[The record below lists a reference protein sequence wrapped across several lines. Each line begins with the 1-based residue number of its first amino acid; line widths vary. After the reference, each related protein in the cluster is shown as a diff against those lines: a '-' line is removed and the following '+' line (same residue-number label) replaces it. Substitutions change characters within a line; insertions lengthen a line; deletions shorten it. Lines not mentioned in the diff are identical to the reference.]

1 MTPPRLLPPGAYT
14 GFLGALCVPDDLYW
28 VSRTPVVIAGMA
40 YPGRA
45 DWAQLH
51 AEGVGHVVC
60 LTPRCGSLR
69 RVAVHRDRVPAA
81 GSRERRPT
89 S

>member
-51 AEGVGHVVC
+51 AEGG
-60 LTPRCGSLR
+60 LEDLP
-69 RVAVHRDRVPAA
+69 AVRHDQRGGGRHQCEPASDA
-81 GSRERRPT
+81 RH
-89 S
+89 